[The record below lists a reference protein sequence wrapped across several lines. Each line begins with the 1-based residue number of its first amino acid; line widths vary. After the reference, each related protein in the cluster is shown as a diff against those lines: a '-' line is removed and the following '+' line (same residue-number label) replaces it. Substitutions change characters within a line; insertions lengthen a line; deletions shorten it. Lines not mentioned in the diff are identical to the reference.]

1 MGEKFVGGVRVQ
13 FPNAGGIPIQRVVP
27 IPNRPYK
34 LPYLCGKCG
43 ESHLVKTYHLDL
55 DTEGIMILSREVLE
69 VLLQAGVEFKVLNV
83 VRHPPRQQL
92 NIGGMA
98 AMFRIEEKAVPA

>member
-13 FPNAGGIPIQRVVP
+13 FPGTGGIPIQKVVP
-27 IPNRPYK
+27 IPNQFYK
-34 LPYLCGKCG
+34 PPYLCPKCG
-43 ESHLVKTYHLDL
+43 VTHELKTYHLDL
-55 DTEGIMILSREVLE
+55 DADGIAILSREVLE

-83 VRHPPRQQL
+83 VRRPPRQQL
-92 NIGGMA
+92 SVGGMT